1 MRAWH
6 GGCQVNHGGL
16 TMTGSNV
23 VPCEQCLKALF
34 KHESLEYLYCGH
46 QRVLAFR
53 FSEGGLEYIPV
64 ASTEEAIALVTEA
77 GQVALPQKMRA

>member
-1 MRAWH
+1 
-6 GGCQVNHGGL
+6 
-16 TMTGSNV
+16 MTGSNV

-34 KHESLEYLYCGH
+34 QHESLEYLYCGH

-53 FSEGGLEYIPV
+53 FSEGGLDYIPV

-77 GQVALPQKMRA
+77 GQVSLPQKMRA